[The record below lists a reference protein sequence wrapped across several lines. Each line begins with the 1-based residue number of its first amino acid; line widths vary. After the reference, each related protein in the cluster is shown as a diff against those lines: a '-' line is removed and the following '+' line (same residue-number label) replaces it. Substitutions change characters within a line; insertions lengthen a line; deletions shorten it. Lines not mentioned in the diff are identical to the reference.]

1 MGSLNVL
8 EADPRNRPSVMVPIR
23 ERQSSKGDEKKVLA
37 SMGDRKR
44 LNIDLGKLKMDI
56 LSELGK
62 NRKGV

>member
-1 MGSLNVL
+1 
-8 EADPRNRPSVMVPIR
+8 MVPIR

-62 NRKGV
+62 NRKGA